1 MSIGYEGFAC
11 LIEQD
16 EEHFL
21 YSYGCSNWNDE
32 KYMNRER
39 IMDGFIMINKN
50 CLVEPEIHRKLKR
63 FPNGRKRM
71 VEKRIP
77 VEVPYEM
84 LFESGAISV
93 DNSVN
98 CWRVTDREIDCIALR
113 LIWKMFNDY
122 QLTGVLPEKV
132 YYMV

>member
-11 LIEQD
+11 LVEQD

-21 YSYGCSNWNDE
+21 YSYGCANWNIE
-32 KYMNRER
+32 KYMNRDH

-50 CLVEPEIHRKLKR
+50 CLVEPKIHRKLKR

-71 VEKRIP
+71 VEKRIL
-77 VEVPYEM
+77 VEVSFEK
-84 LFESGAISV
+84 LFEFGAIFV

-98 CWRVTDREIDCIALR
+98 CWRVIGEKIDFIALKVLR
-113 LIWKMFNDY
+113 MMFNEY

-132 YYMV
+132 GFIV